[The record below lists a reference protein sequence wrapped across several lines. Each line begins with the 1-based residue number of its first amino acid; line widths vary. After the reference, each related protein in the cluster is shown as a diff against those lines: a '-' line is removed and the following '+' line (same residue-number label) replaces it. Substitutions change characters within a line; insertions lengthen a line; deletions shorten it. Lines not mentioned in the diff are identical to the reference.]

1 MHYIWFLL
9 IGIVMGLIVAGV
21 LKDKGSGWK
30 IDLAIGIV
38 GAILG
43 GWLFGLISFAAYNLI
58 GALISALIGA
68 LLLLWVV
75 RLIRKRINEKKGQ
88 D

>member
-9 IGIVMGLIVAGV
+9 IGIVIGLVVAGV

-43 GWLFGLISFAAYNLI
+43 GWLFGVISFAAYNLI

>member
-9 IGIVMGLIVAGV
+9 IGIVIGLIVAGV

-43 GWLFGLISFAAYNLI
+43 GWLFGVISFAAYNLI

>member
-9 IGIVMGLIVAGV
+9 IGIVIGLIVAGV

-43 GWLFGLISFAAYNLI
+43 GWLFGVISFAAYNLI

-75 RLIRKRINEKKGQ
+75 RLIRKDINKKRRNN
-88 D
+88 

>member
-9 IGIVMGLIVAGV
+9 IVIVIGLIVAGV

-43 GWLFGLISFAAYNLI
+43 GWLFGVISFAAYNLL

-75 RLIRKRINEKKGQ
+75 RLIRKDINKKRRNN
-88 D
+88 

>member
-9 IGIVMGLIVAGV
+9 IGIVIGLIVAGV

-43 GWLFGLISFAAYNLI
+43 GWLFGVISFAAYNLL

-75 RLIRKRINEKKGQ
+75 RLIRKDINKKRRNN
-88 D
+88 

>member
-1 MHYIWFLL
+1 MQYIWFLL
-9 IGIVMGLIVAGV
+9 IGIVIGLIVAGV

-43 GWLFGLISFAAYNLI
+43 GWLFGVISFAAYNLI

>member
-9 IGIVMGLIVAGV
+9 IGIVIGLIVAGV

>member
-9 IGIVMGLIVAGV
+9 IGIVIGLVVAGV

-43 GWLFGLISFAAYNLI
+43 GWLFGVISFAAYNLI

-75 RLIRKRINEKKGQ
+75 RLIRKDINKKRRNN
-88 D
+88 

>member
-1 MHYIWFLL
+1 MDFIWYTL
-9 IGIVMGLIVAGV
+9 IGIVIGLIVAGV

-43 GWLFGLISFAAYNLI
+43 GWLFSVIFYVATSII

-75 RLIRKRINEKKGQ
+75 RIIRKRIGDK
-88 D
+88 

>member
-9 IGIVMGLIVAGV
+9 IGIVIGLIVAGV

-43 GWLFGLISFAAYNLI
+43 GWLFGVISFAAYNLI
-58 GALISALIGA
+58 GALISALIGE

>member
-9 IGIVMGLIVAGV
+9 IGIVIGLIVAGV
-21 LKDKGSGWK
+21 LKDKGSSWK
-30 IDLAIGIV
+30 IDLAIGII

-43 GWLFGLISFAAYNLI
+43 GWLFGVISFAAYNLI

>member
-9 IGIVMGLIVAGV
+9 IGIVIGLIVAGV

-30 IDLAIGIV
+30 IDLGIGIV

-43 GWLFGLISFAAYNLI
+43 GWLFGVISFAAYNLI

-75 RLIRKRINEKKGQ
+75 RLIRKDINKKRRNN
-88 D
+88 

>member
-9 IGIVMGLIVAGV
+9 IGIVIGLIVAGV

-30 IDLAIGIV
+30 IDLAIGII

-43 GWLFGLISFAAYNLI
+43 GWLFGVISFAAYNLI